1 MQELSR
7 GSCREMWQN
16 QVWATGYNVVAVPL
30 AAGGAGFDRYR
41 PVSALPAIPISA
53 SNVVLALNVQL
64 LRRPNLNPGRVPM
77 RNRRFP
83 RVDGQRLPPAPLI
96 ILLPALIIGILAMHI
111 WIGGHGTIATHSAAG
126 HSAPVESIG
135 QGTADGHP
143 GHSEPEQYFSPDAAG
158 PMPGQGVDSECGH
171 GCGSMD
177 MAMATCMLALV
188 LLTLTLLLPSTAGPI
203 RRHLLVW
210 RPQPVLPRT
219 TATPRTPSLVQL
231 SISRT

>member
-1 MQELSR
+1 
-7 GSCREMWQN
+7 
-16 QVWATGYNVVAVPL
+16 
-30 AAGGAGFDRYR
+30 
-41 PVSALPAIPISA
+41 
-53 SNVVLALNVQL
+53 
-64 LRRPNLNPGRVPM
+64 M

-126 HSAPVESIG
+126 HSASVESIG

-143 GHSEPEQYFSPDAAG
+143 GHSGHSEPEQYFSPGAAG
-158 PMPGQGVDSECGH
+158 PVPGHGIDSGCGH

-188 LLTLTLLLPSTAGPI
+188 LLTLTLLLPPAAVSLH
-203 RRHLLVW
+203 RHLLAW

-219 TATPRTPSLVQL
+219 SATARTPSLVQL